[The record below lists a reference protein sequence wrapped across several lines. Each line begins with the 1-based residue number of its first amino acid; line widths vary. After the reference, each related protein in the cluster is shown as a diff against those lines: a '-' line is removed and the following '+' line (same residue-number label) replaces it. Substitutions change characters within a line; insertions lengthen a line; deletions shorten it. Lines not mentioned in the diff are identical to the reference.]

1 MSANLSERDLLALR
15 RSYIFSDMDD
25 GQFHEIMRHAAPVE
39 IAGGQLLFGQG
50 DPVAAF
56 YWVGEGLIRLFRS
69 SPQGDEKV
77 IELIGPGRFFAE
89 AALFMGGRFPVN
101 AAAQVNSR
109 LVAVDGASFKAW
121 LAQDASRCFRLLAGM
136 SARMHKLVNEIDSL
150 TLMKGTDRLLQ
161 YLLDHS
167 EPDDSGLTVVELE
180 APKQVIASRIGVKP
194 ETLSRLL
201 HKLADLGYVEVKD
214 NRIVIRDEDK
224 LREAGL
230 D

>member
-1 MSANLSERDLLALR
+1 MSQLSERDFQSLR
-15 RSYIFSDMDD
+15 RSHLFSGMEDE
-25 GQFHEIMRHAAPVE
+25 QFVE
-39 IAGGQLLFGQG
+39 IISHAVTVEVAGGQLLFGQG
-50 DPVAAF
+50 DPVDAF

-101 AAAQVNSR
+101 AAAQSNSR
-109 LVAVDGASFKAW
+109 LVAIDGASFKAW
-121 LAQDASRCFRLLAGM
+121 LAQDASRCFKLLAGM
-136 SARMHKLVNEIDSL
+136 SARLHKLVNEIDSL

-167 EPDDSGLTVVELE
+167 EPDDRGQTMVELE

-201 HKLADLGYVEVKD
+201 HKLSDLGYIEVRDNLILIKD
-214 NRIVIRDEDK
+214 EEK
-224 LREAGL
+224 LREGGL

>member
-1 MSANLSERDLLALR
+1 MSNNLSERDFLALR
-15 RSYIFSDMDD
+15 RGYIFSDMED
-25 GQFHEIMRHAAPVE
+25 GQFLEIMSHAGSVE
-39 IAGGQLLFGQG
+39 IPAGQLLFGQG
-50 DPVAAF
+50 DPVKAF
-56 YWVGEGLIRLFRS
+56 YWVGEGLIRLYRS

-77 IELIGPGRFFAE
+77 LELIGPGRFFAE

-101 AAAQVNSR
+101 AAAQVTSR
-109 LVAVDGASFKAW
+109 LVAIDGTSFKAW

-167 EPDDSGLTVVELE
+167 EPDASGQVMVELE

-201 HKLADLGYVEVKD
+201 HKLSGLGYIEVKD
-214 NRIVIRDEDK
+214 NRILIKDEDK
-224 LREAGL
+224 LREGGL

>member
-1 MSANLSERDLLALR
+1 MNSQLTQQELLALR
-15 RSYIFSDMDD
+15 RSYIFSGLEDE
-25 GQFHEIMRHAAPVE
+25 QYLEVVRHAVAHE
-39 IAGGQLLFGQG
+39 AQAGQLLFGQG
-50 DPVAAF
+50 DPVGPF
-56 YWVGEGLIRLFRS
+56 YWVSEGLVRLFRS

-77 IELIGPGRFFAE
+77 IELVGPGRYFAE
-89 AALFMGGRFPVN
+89 AALFMGGRYPVN

-109 LVAVDGASFKAW
+109 LVAIDGANFKAW
-121 LAQDASRCFRLLAGM
+121 LAQDASRCFKLLAGM

-167 EPDDSGLTVVELE
+167 EPNDAGQTEVVLE

-201 HKLADLGYVEVKD
+201 HKLSDLGYVEVRD
-214 NRIVIRDEDK
+214 NRIVIKDEDR